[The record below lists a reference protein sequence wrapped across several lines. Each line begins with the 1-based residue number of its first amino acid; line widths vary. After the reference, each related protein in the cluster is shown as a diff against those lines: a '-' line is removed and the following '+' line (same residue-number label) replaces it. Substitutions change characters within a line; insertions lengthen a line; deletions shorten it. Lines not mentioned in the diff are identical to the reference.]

1 MAADVTMHLNS
12 RQRDE
17 FLRALEEA
25 RRAAAAGAHEPEPSL
40 RPAPA
45 AHASIEFWQ
54 TIDRMASRV
63 RTYIS
68 ANLLSRLYN
77 EGMLRPPRGDVPRV
91 PAPPPPKSEHD
102 QVVDELHLTPG
113 LTATD
118 LKLIRRKFAKVHHP
132 DRVPASARE
141 QATRRMTI
149 ANCLIDEA
157 LRGIKIQAQK
167 A

>member
-17 FLRALEEA
+17 FLKALEEA
-25 RRAAAAGAHEPEPSL
+25 RRAAAAEANDPQPS
-40 RPAPA
+40 RKPSPS
-45 AHASIEFWQ
+45 AHASTELWQ
-54 TIDRMASRV
+54 ALDRMASRV

-68 ANLLSRLYN
+68 ANLLTRLYN
-77 EGMLRPPRGDVPRV
+77 EGMLRPPRGEVPRA
-91 PAPPPPKSEHD
+91 PAPPPPKSDHD
-102 QVVDELHLTPG
+102 QVIDELHLTPG
-113 LTATD
+113 LTAND
-118 LKLIRRKFAKVHHP
+118 LKVIRRKFAMVHHP

-157 LRGIKIQAQK
+157 LRGIKVQAQ
-167 A
+167 